1 MQNMITSVIR
11 NNKQIKCKAGEVLN
25 LKCESNGG
33 NPAAKLEWKV
43 NGIIIHSSK
52 NLLSQSSDGTWR
64 TESSI
69 TLPISKNDHNAHIV
83 CQVVHK
89 ALHFSLISET
99 VLNVLFPPLV
109 NTMMTPLKPFEEG
122 DSVTLFCET
131 VSNPPANISWKRID

>member
-1 MQNMITSVIR
+1 MIPIYKLVFIFSVSPKNVLLKKMQNMITSVIR

-99 VLNVLFPPLV
+99 VL
-109 NTMMTPLKPFEEG
+109 
-122 DSVTLFCET
+122 
-131 VSNPPANISWKRID
+131 